1 MGLFS
6 RNKPEPKPAPQ
17 PALSPEEE
25 MERQFSKQ
33 IPIDT
38 LLPDSFGTDNL
49 DKLLRLHAPMHEYKW
64 KQMEERQTQILE
76 NQQKILAELA
86 NLRHLYQTPEKA
98 TAPSYFNSDVR

>member
-1 MGLFS
+1 
-6 RNKPEPKPAPQ
+6 
-17 PALSPEEE
+17 
-25 MERQFSKQ
+25 
-33 IPIDT
+33 
-38 LLPDSFGTDNL
+38 
-49 DKLLRLHAPMHEYKW
+49 MHEYKW